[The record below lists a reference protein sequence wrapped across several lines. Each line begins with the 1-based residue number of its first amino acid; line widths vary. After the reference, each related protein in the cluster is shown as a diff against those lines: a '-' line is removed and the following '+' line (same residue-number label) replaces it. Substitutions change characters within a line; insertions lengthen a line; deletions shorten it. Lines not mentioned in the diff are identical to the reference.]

1 MGENVQISTVDGFYT
16 AYIAHPPSGHGPG
29 LLVLPEIYNSNEHI
43 RGVAENFSA
52 EGFITLAPDVFWRIQ
67 PDCYLP
73 YTESGQAR
81 ARELNQGLDVD
92 HTHNRPPKR
101 RTVTSDNVDGNSGLI
116 GSVGFCLG
124 GKLSYLCATRLGVD
138 AAVSYYGVKIENY
151 LEEAS
156 NIVCPMVLHFAGNDP
171 RVPLSAR
178 DKIQQ
183 KFQDREN
190 VEIYLYPDAE
200 HGFNRLGYPP
210 YHEKSASVALRR
222 TLHLFQNHLFKQ

>member
-1 MGENVQISTVDGFYT
+1 MGENIQISTVDGSYT

-43 RGVAENFSA
+43 RGVAENFAA
-52 EGFITLAPDVFWRIQ
+52 EGFVTLAPDVFWRIQ
-67 PDCYLP
+67 PNCYLP

-92 HTHNRPPKR
+92 QLIIDLQSAVQLL
-101 RTVTSDNVDGNSGLI
+101 RTMSTATGLI

-200 HGFNRLGYPP
+200 HGFNRLGYSP
-210 YHEKSASVALRR
+210 YHEKSASVALQR

>member
-101 RTVTSDNVDGNSGLI
+101 RTVTSDNVDGNWADRLSGIL
-116 GSVGFCLG
+116 LG
-124 GKLSYLCATRLGVD
+124 RKTFLPMCHPVRSRCSSKLLWSQNR
-138 AAVSYYGVKIENY
+138 E
-151 LEEAS
+151 
-156 NIVCPMVLHFAGNDP
+156 
-171 RVPLSAR
+171 LS
-178 DKIQQ
+178 
-183 KFQDREN
+183 
-190 VEIYLYPDAE
+190 
-200 HGFNRLGYPP
+200 
-210 YHEKSASVALRR
+210 
-222 TLHLFQNHLFKQ
+222 